1 MERVGLGWLHLHKY
15 VILIQYNTMQC
26 NVMQYNVLSEWLA
39 EQLAPKERNAQFYT
53 FQLNLWVTE
62 FTSCGCACIQE

>member
-1 MERVGLGWLHLHKY
+1 MEFKMERIGLGWLHLHKY
-15 VILIQYNTMQC
+15 VIQYNA
-26 NVMQYNVLSEWLA
+26 MQYNVLS

>member
-15 VILIQYNTMQC
+15 VIQC
-26 NVMQYNVLSEWLA
+26 SVMQYNVLSEWLA